1 MINSLYT
8 QSVYSFNGS
17 VLKLETLI
25 STAQKKGTHVA
36 LADQHLHAAVP
47 FLRLA
52 KAANLTPLLGIEIL
66 IETSQNPVKALLY
79 ARGEAGY
86 YALLKCETIYAF
98 KGHLSMQDLKEYQ
111 ADVSLIIWPDLL
123 QEIDLEN
130 IHTHMDWVYRIDR
143 LDISCNRV
151 LRNDEPVAV
160 ERLMKS
166 ILNTPSDDSTPLLD
180 TFQDSDALAD
190 FLAVHGLSFTLKKA
204 SLPRFKTPEDISSM
218 DYLKAL
224 AKKGL
229 KRRLQINPHPEKPYL
244 ERLDKELSV
253 IESLQ
258 YEDYFLIVWDIIKEA
273 RRLQI
278 TVGPGRGS
286 APGSLV
292 AYALGITHVDPIEHG
307 LLFERFLNQARKTMP
322 DIDLDFPDDER
333 DQLLQYLN
341 HTYGKNH
348 VALIATFGTFLT
360 KSSLRDSARVLD
372 IEKKRMNQIMEA
384 VKAYSSVQHM
394 IQEDVNVQDWM
405 NRDEKTHEW
414 LTLASYLEGYPK
426 HIGTHAAGVILSEEP
441 LTDYTAL
448 SPGLSGMSQTQLE
461 QKILESMD
469 LLKIDLLG
477 LRNLS
482 LIRDIL
488 AIVNPTI
495 KRPIELSRLR
505 LSDAKTYEAF
515 KTGSMNGIFQME
527 SPGMRRFI
535 KRMQPDRF
543 EDIVALL
550 ALYRPGPMESINE
563 YLKRRKKE
571 SAVPSVHPSID
582 PILEPTYGI
591 IIYQEQI
598 MRIAT
603 DFAGYTLEEADLLRR
618 AVSKKDRKTLEE
630 ERGRFIKTAITHRQ
644 DKALAESIYDLIV
657 RFADYGFNR
666 SHSVAYAMIAYWMMY
681 LKAHHPG
688 AFLSVMMRQAFHQET
703 LMHQYI
709 MDAKHHHLDVLGPNI
724 LESGVQ
730 FKLEYQALMYPLSGI
745 KNIGQDTVQKVIDI
759 REEKGFDSYL
769 DFIQKT
775 QDVLNTR
782 QWTFLIYAGALD
794 VFNLTHQTMIENLEA
809 LKTFAQMT
817 GESLSD
823 FKLTHHDEYPPS
835 LLESHEKM
843 ALSINIK
850 YHVYHPYQK
859 WLNHPE
865 VKTLDEAFEQKINGP
880 LLAAIARINPITTK
894 QGDPMAFLTLKGR
907 HVEVDAVIFP
917 EAFKGLKES
926 PQEGMAMLNGG
937 FQYRQNKWQYIITK
951 VKEIPS
957 E

>member
-25 STAQKKGTHVA
+25 AHAQKKGTHVA
-36 LADQHLHAAVP
+36 LADHHLHAAVP

-52 KAANLTPLLGIEIL
+52 QAANLTPLLGIEIV
-66 IETSQNPVKALLY
+66 IETSQDPVKALLY

-86 YALLKCETIYAF
+86 YALLKCETLYAF
-98 KGHLSMQDLKEYQ
+98 KGVLSMQDLEPFQ
-111 ADVSLIIWPDLL
+111 ADISLIVWPHLFKD
-123 QEIDLEN
+123 IDLEH
-130 IHTHMDWVYRIDR
+130 IHTHLKWVYRVDR
-143 LDISCNRV
+143 LDASTDRV
-151 LRNDEPVAV
+151 LRQDEPVAL

-166 ILNTPSDDSTPLLD
+166 ILNTSSDDSTPLEK
-180 TFQDSDALAD
+180 TFQNSDAVAD
-190 FLAVHGLSFTLKKA
+190 FIAVHGLDFRLKKA
-204 SLPRFKTPEDISSM
+204 SLPRFKTPDEISSM

-229 KRRLQINPHPEKPYL
+229 TRRLQMNPQPEKPYI
-244 ERLDKELSV
+244 ERLEKELQV
-253 IESLQ
+253 IQSLQ

-273 RRLQI
+273 RRLSI

-292 AYALGITHVDPIEHG
+292 AYALGITHVDPIVHG

-333 DQLLQYLN
+333 DQLLQYLK
-341 HTYGKNH
+341 TKYGPDH

-360 KSSLRDSARVLD
+360 RSSLRDSARVLD
-372 IEKKRMNQIMEA
+372 IEKKRINQIMEA
-384 VKAYSSVQHM
+384 VKSHASITQM
-394 IQEDVNVQDWM
+394 IDDDVNVKDWM
-405 NRDEKTHEW
+405 QRDPKTDEW
-414 LTLASYLEGYPK
+414 LRLAALLEGYPK
-426 HIGTHAAGVILSEEP
+426 HIGTHAAGVILSDRP
-441 LTDYTAL
+441 LTEYTAL
-448 SPGLSGMSQTQLE
+448 SLGLGGMSQTQLE
-461 QKILESMD
+461 QKVLESMD

-488 AIVNPTI
+488 ATVNPTL
-495 KRPIELSRLR
+495 KRPIELARIR
-505 LSDAKTYEAF
+505 LSDAKTFDAF

-535 KRMQPDRF
+535 KRMQPDQF

-571 SAVPSVHPSID
+571 SPVPHVHPSID
-582 PILEPTYGI
+582 PILAPTYGI

-618 AVSKKDRKTLEE
+618 AVSKKDRRTLEE
-630 ERGRFIKTAITHRQ
+630 ERSRFVETATRHRQ

-709 MDAKHHHLDVLGPNI
+709 MDAKHHHLDVLSPNI
-724 LESGVQ
+724 LESGLQ
-730 FKLEYQALMYPLSGI
+730 FKLEYQALLYPLSGI
-745 KNIGQDTVQKVIDI
+745 KNIGNDTIQKVIDI
-759 REEKGFDSYL
+759 REEKGFDSFL

-775 QDVLNTR
+775 QEVLNAR
-782 QWTFLIYAGALD
+782 QWTYLIYAGALD

-823 FKLTHHDEYPPS
+823 FKLIAHDEYPPT
-835 LLESHEKM
+835 LLESHEKL
-843 ALSINIK
+843 ALSINLK

-865 VKTLDEAFEQKINGP
+865 VKTLDEAFEEKLNGP
-880 LLAAIARINPITTK
+880 ILAYITRVNPITTK
-894 QGDPMAFLTLKGR
+894 QGDSMAFLTLKGR
-907 HVEVDAVIFP
+907 HVEVDAVLFP
-917 EAFKGLKES
+917 EALKALQEI
-926 PQEGMAMLNGG
+926 PQEGMTLLNGG